1 MFGCPDLKMTFSFTV
16 INSSAAITLETIN
29 NSKAFK
35 QEFFRWHIFKGNLP
49 RALVGDFKKSF
60 SLQKG
65 CLKKFRIHFLIS
77 NDFLPGNKKKQINPF
92 LGKVQINWRLLFYIK
107 FLGYTLLR
115 KIYLNFKIYHAEFNK
130 KNKS

>member
-35 QEFFRWHIFKGNLP
+35 QEFFGWHIFKGNLP

-60 SLQKG
+60 SLQKVAS
-65 CLKKFRIHFLIS
+65 K
-77 NDFLPGNKKKQINPF
+77 N
-92 LGKVQINWRLLFYIK
+92 
-107 FLGYTLLR
+107 LGYT
-115 KIYLNFKIYHAEFNK
+115 F
-130 KNKS
+130 